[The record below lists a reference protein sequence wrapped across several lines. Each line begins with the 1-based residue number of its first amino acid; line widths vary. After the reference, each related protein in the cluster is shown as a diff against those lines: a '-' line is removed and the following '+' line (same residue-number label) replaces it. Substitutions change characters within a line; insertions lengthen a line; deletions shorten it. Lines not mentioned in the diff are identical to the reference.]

1 MFALH
6 VVIKIRTCYRTADI
20 SEAESREALLE
31 FVNTK
36 TCWGKGAVEKMDMTN
51 IAPCNA
57 LHVSRATLH
66 TCI

>member
-1 MFALH
+1 MFASH

-36 TCWGKGAVEKMDMTN
+36 TCWGKGAAEKMDITN

-57 LHVSRATLH
+57 LHVSRTTLH
-66 TCI
+66 TRI